1 MFGVVK
7 GRCTFCKRNGNL
19 IEFKACVNGSPC
31 EKPIKLWMFR
41 HVCGQLSV
49 YNRTSECFMMLFE
62 LTVWMDEIYSA
73 VMFKPYLFNINFSI
87 Q

>member
-49 YNRTSECFMMLFE
+49 YNRNKRIFYDAFWIDCMNG
-62 LTVWMDEIYSA
+62 W
-73 VMFKPYLFNINFSI
+73 NI
-87 Q
+87 